1 MAQSRKHSRMLR
13 LREKLDININK
24 WSKTLLKRIQHFT
37 DQRTTTTETNGMFD
51 GFLTIFDRH

>member
-37 DQRTTTTETNGMFD
+37 DQRTTTTETNDMLD
-51 GFLTIFDRH
+51 GYLTIFDRH